1 MALFKKYFKK
11 LKQHHFFKKDDPT
24 SKTDYG
30 PVSTLPNFSKIF
42 VKLIYLQLN
51 DYMENKFSIYL
62 TCFQKNDGTQH
73 TLLKII
79 ETWKAKLNMVHKVG
93 VIYIDLSKA
102 FGSLKY
108 ELLIAKLKCY
118 GLGQS
123 ALEFFKSYF
132 SNRYHCCDIDNT
144 LGDWRKI
151 IAGLP
156 QGSILGPILSNI
168 FLNDIYI
175 FIFKRH

>member
-1 MALFKKYFKK
+1 M
-11 LKQHHFFKKDDPT
+11 KKDDPT

-30 PVSTLPNFSKIF
+30 SVSTLPNFSKFF

-62 TCFQKNDGTQH
+62 TCFRKNDGAQH

-79 ETWKAKLNMVHKVG
+79 ETWKVKLDIVHKVG

-123 ALEFFKSYF
+123 AVEFLKFLKVTSQ
-132 SNRYHCCDIDNT
+132 IV
-144 LGDWRKI
+144 I
-151 IAGLP
+151 IAV
-156 QGSILGPILSNI
+156 I
-168 FLNDIYI
+168 
-175 FIFKRH
+175 